1 MRVSAGFFIPKETTG
16 GETRQQEKNKMNM
29 AGRVLLS
36 AAVIGA
42 TLAACG
48 GGDAVST
55 PSDRTAGQGIAVG
68 EPNGGVPVVSEYIKM
83 AQEASCA
90 GTRNK
95 LFVIDSQ
102 YVLWDRAGQ
111 CADASYAQT
120 LMGPTPQA
128 VLCSAGQTIA
138 GPRTTCSDASL
149 RPLFDTMLQHLDQPD
164 LGLGAAHKVE
174 AIDLLP
180 APGLP
185 LAFQTLSQTTRSGVD
200 APREVVVRDADAWA
214 ALWQEHAG
222 ASLPL
227 PAVDFSRQMVIGVFL
242 GARPN
247 GCYATAVSSI
257 VPNEGRLEVLHLDS
271 EPGPGVVCTM
281 AVTTPAHLVVV
292 DRSSVPVVF
301 AKKIHFI
308 G

>member
-1 MRVSAGFFIPKETTG
+1 
-16 GETRQQEKNKMNM
+16 MNM

-36 AAVIGA
+36 AAVIGV

-48 GGDAVST
+48 GST
-55 PSDRTAGQGIAVG
+55 VAPDRTAGQGIAVG
-68 EPNGGVPVVSEYIKM
+68 EPNGGVPVVSEYVKM
-83 AQEASCA
+83 AQDASCA

-95 LFVIDSQ
+95 LFVIDSK

-138 GPRTTCSDASL
+138 GPRTSCSDSAL
-149 RPLFDTMLQHLDQPD
+149 RPLFDTMLHNLDKAD

-180 APGLP
+180 APGMP
-185 LAFQTLSQTTRSGVD
+185 LGFQTLSQTSRSAIT

-214 ALWQEHAG
+214 ALWREHAG
-222 ASLPL
+222 LELPL

-242 GARPN
+242 GARPS
-247 GCYATAVSSI
+247 GCYGTGISSI
-257 VPNEGRLEVLHLDS
+257 MPREGRLEVLHVDT
-271 EPGPGVVCTM
+271 EPGPGVICTM
-281 AVTTPAHLVVV
+281 ATTYPAHLVVV
-292 DRSSVPVVF
+292 DRSSMPVVF
-301 AKKIHFI
+301 SRKIQFI